1 MEETKLTITTIC
13 GSLRKD
19 SFNRKVLNAIERIA
33 PEHWEF
39 QHTNLSDIPLYNA
52 DIEKEGDP
60 QSVVEFKESIRKADG
75 VLICYP

>member
-39 QHTNLSDIPLYNA
+39 
-52 DIEKEGDP
+52 
-60 QSVVEFKESIRKADG
+60 
-75 VLICYP
+75 

>member
-1 MEETKLTITTIC
+1 MEENKLTIATIC

-39 QHTNLSDIPLYNA
+39 DHTNISTIPLYNA
-52 DIEKEGDP
+52 DILYQWLSLKKAFEKLT
-60 QSVVEFKESIRKADG
+60 VF
-75 VLICYP
+75 